1 MISKEDFLKILSS
14 ITPNEMH
21 NFIESKDCKRKLIDA
36 VTVIVVDK
44 K

>member
-1 MISKEDFLKILSS
+1 MQKEDFLKILSS

-21 NFIESKDCKRKLIDA
+21 HFIETKDCKRKLIEA
-36 VTVIVVDK
+36 ITLIEVDK